1 VLEEKSKEIVI
12 EGLENSL
19 EFDVEYAVV
28 GNGVIVLTVNYLTHN
43 LEDVLEEVLP
53 ELCMSRDTLIQTI
66 ERQLEEEEV

>member
-1 VLEEKSKEIVI
+1 VLEEKSKEVVV

-28 GNGVIVLTVNYLTHN
+28 GDGVIVTSVNYLTHN